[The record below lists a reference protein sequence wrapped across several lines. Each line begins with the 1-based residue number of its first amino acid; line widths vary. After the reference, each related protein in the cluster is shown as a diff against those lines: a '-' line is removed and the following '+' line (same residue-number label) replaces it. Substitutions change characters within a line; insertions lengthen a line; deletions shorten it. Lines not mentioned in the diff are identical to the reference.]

1 MMASCAPTSREPTR
15 REPST
20 SGRSGVPA
28 QQKNSG
34 KLSIQLNP
42 LCSQL
47 SPQPILNNDWSQ
59 QNCSCGPGKPASA
72 VGDHSQAH
80 CGKAPKIATTVGTPS
95 DISDGQKTPL
105 HTPVAGGPPAGGPE
119 PSRAQKANH
128 TPDRYWFG
136 QGRRVP
142 VAF

>member
-1 MMASCAPTSREPTR
+1 MASCGPTSREPTR

-20 SGRSGVPA
+20 SGRSGAPA
-28 QQKNSG
+28 QQKNSS

-59 QNCSCGPGKPASA
+59 QNGSRGPGKPASA

-80 CGKAPKIATTVGTPS
+80 CEKAPKIATTVGTPS
-95 DISDGQKTPL
+95 DISDGQKTLL
-105 HTPVAGGPPAGGPE
+105 HTPVTGARRGTPAI
-119 PSRAQKANH
+119 SRPKTKPHAE
-128 TPDRYWFG
+128 
-136 QGRRVP
+136 V
-142 VAF
+142 